1 MTKALLPG
9 IAVYLAVSPAFGDAS
24 AKRNAAAS
32 SPAAHAPSLF
42 DEAMRKRAEA
52 ITPLRDDPDR
62 RRETREQR
70 RAIQARLRSET
81 DPESRIPL
89 ALGWANWELA
99 DVAAPA
105 ATRWMIGYR
114 TREDLKD
121 LAGVA
126 RFAGRALDS
135 AEKDIE
141 SLAQSADTAVM
152 RRRARWRETI
162 NTLRL
167 FAAAYEA
174 LARTMP
180 TATAPAAVQEAC
192 RKAALGLAELREN
205 EDPDTAAAARLWQA
219 ALLEAGDRS
228 GRELAVLDLALVPP
242 ERLPYDFFSRIL
254 RCQSLLADGS
264 YALVVALTL
273 RMEERC
279 DRWFGEDAKASP
291 PAKLTLAAF
300 RIKCL
305 WQWSDAI
312 RADDPEQ
319 ADALRKRAD
328 SLAAADF
335 PPGQETRIYRLERAI
350 PVYVERPLPETRPPQ
365 RREAPATSRT
375 TAGAASE
382 PADMPASSPAARS
395 SSE

>member
-1 MTKALLPG
+1 MTRALLPG
-9 IAVYLAVSPAFGDAS
+9 IAVYFAVSPAFGAAS
-24 AKRNAAAS
+24 AQADAPAS
-32 SPAAHAPSLF
+32 SPAVSPPRLF
-42 DEAMRKRAEA
+42 DEAMQKRTEA
-52 ITPLRDDPDR
+52 ITALRDDPNR
-62 RRETREQR
+62 RREIREQR
-70 RAIQARLRSET
+70 RAIRARLRSET
-81 DPESRIPL
+81 DPERRILL
-89 ALGWANWELA
+89 AMGWANWELA
-99 DVAAPA
+99 EAAAPA

-114 TREDLKD
+114 TRQDLKD
-121 LAGVA
+121 LAEAA
-126 RFAGRALDS
+126 RSAGRALDS
-135 AEKDIE
+135 AKKDIE

-152 RRRARWRETI
+152 RRRARWREMI

-174 LARTMP
+174 LARTAP
-180 TATAPAAVQEAC
+180 AATAPAAVQEAC

-228 GRELAVLDLALVPP
+228 GRELAVLDLALVAP

-279 DRWFGEDAKASP
+279 DRWFGEDAKASLR
-291 PAKLTLAAF
+291 AKLTLAAF

-305 WQWSDAI
+305 WQWSDAV

-335 PPGQETRIYRLERAI
+335 PPGQETRIYRLDRAI
-350 PVYVERPLPETRPPQ
+350 PVYAEPPPLDTGSPQ
-365 RREAPATSRT
+365 TREAPATSRT
-375 TAGAASE
+375 AASE
-382 PADMPASSPAARS
+382 PADTPASSRAATS
-395 SSE
+395 SAE